1 MSLIDK
7 APEEDMLKIIRKYLL
22 LNYFDEEV
30 LNNLSEE
37 IKNCVGDI
45 RVKKRETNMSK
56 KSLNKILKKYG
67 YVIISRYNPTQHMI
81 SPLEENQDVL

>member
-1 MSLIDK
+1 
-7 APEEDMLKIIRKYLL
+7 
-22 LNYFDEEV
+22 
-30 LNNLSEE
+30 
-37 IKNCVGDI
+37 
-45 RVKKRETNMSK
+45 MSK